1 MPKLSAFP
9 KCYMDE
15 LCVTRTM
22 SLFDWIDLA
31 ATLDV
36 DGVEMY
42 PGFFESFEPEYL
54 NRIKQHL
61 DKHGLEAP
69 MMCASPDFTNPDPEA
84 RRTELEREKH
94 MIDVTAQLGGRY
106 CRVLSGQRREE
117 VSRAD
122 GVRWTVE
129 CINSLLDYA
138 ASRNVVL
145 NMENHYKDG
154 YWLYPEFAQPLDIFL
169 EIINQIDSPWF
180 GVNYDPS
187 NAIIAGQDP
196 LEVLAA
202 VKHRIVTMHAS
213 DRYLTSGT
221 IEDLKKQEGSIGY
234 AKNLK
239 HGVIGKGL
247 NDYDAI
253 FSTLRAEGFDSWISI
268 EDGENGM
275 EELHES
281 VRFLRSKMAQ
291 HFSSGVRGQG
301 PGDREEITGPRPLP
315 PDLQ

>member
-1 MPKLSAFP
+1 MPKLSVFP

-15 LCVTRTM
+15 LCVTKMMT
-22 SLFDWIDLA
+22 LFDWIDLA

-42 PGFFESFEPEYL
+42 PGFFDSFEPDYL
-54 NRIKQHL
+54 EKVKTHL
-61 DKHGLEAP
+61 KSKNLQAP
-69 MMCASPDFTNPDPEA
+69 MMCASPDFTQPDPAA
-84 RRTELEREKH
+84 RRTEIEKEKH
-94 MIDVTAQLGGRY
+94 IIDITAQLGGGF

-129 CINSLLDYA
+129 SIKALIPFA
-138 ASRNVVL
+138 AERNVVL

-154 YWLYPEFAQPLDIFL
+154 YWRFPEFAQRSDIFI

-187 NAIIAGQDP
+187 NAIIAGEDP
-196 LEVLAA
+196 LELLAA
-202 VKHRIVTMHAS
+202 VKHRVVSMHAS
-213 DRYLTSGT
+213 DRYLISGT
-221 IEDLKKQEGSIGY
+221 IDDLKKQEGQLGY

-247 NDYDAI
+247 NNYDTI
-253 FSTLRAEGFDSWISI
+253 FSTLRKEGFDGWISI

-275 EELHES
+275 DELRES
-281 VRFLRSKMAQ
+281 VRFLRAKIAQ
-291 HFSSGVRGQG
+291 HF
-301 PGDREEITGPRPLP
+301 DNK
-315 PDLQ
+315 

>member
-1 MPKLSAFP
+1 MPKLSVFP

-42 PGFFESFEPEYL
+42 PGFFASFEPEYL
-54 NRIKQHL
+54 DRIKQHL
-61 DKHGLEAP
+61 KAKNLEAP
-69 MMCASPDFTNPDPEA
+69 MMCASPDFTQHDPAA
-84 RRTELEREKH
+84 RRAEIEREKQI
-94 MIDVTAQLGGRY
+94 IDITAQLGGRY
-106 CRVLSGQRREE
+106 CRVLSGQRRDD

-122 GVRWTVE
+122 GVRYTVE
-129 CINSLLDYA
+129 CIKEVIPYA
-138 ASRNVVL
+138 AERNVIL

-154 YWLYPEFAQPLDIFL
+154 YWKFPEFAQHLDVFL
-169 EIINQIDSPWF
+169 EVIEQIDSPWF
-180 GVNYDPS
+180 GVNFDPS
-187 NAIIAGQDP
+187 NAIICGEDP

-202 VKHRIVTMHAS
+202 VKHRVITMHAS
-213 DRYLTSGT
+213 DRYLISGT
-221 IEDLKKQEGSIGY
+221 LEDLKQQDGSMGY

-247 NDYDAI
+247 NDYDTI
-253 FSTLRAEGFDSWISI
+253 FSTLKQQGFDSWISI

-275 EELHES
+275 DELRES
-281 VRFLRSKMAQ
+281 VKFLRGKIAQ
-291 HFSSGVRGQG
+291 HFG
-301 PGDREEITGPRPLP
+301 PATAEVKST
-315 PDLQ
+315 